1 MIHRSRT
8 AALRSR
14 TVGIA
19 AAVCTVCAVLLL
31 GGCGAPSGLGAGEPA
46 PTVAAQPSPAALWP
60 AWADASSA
68 RPGGAAVAGQQPA
81 PRPLP
86 GITIPKGGLAAL
98 DVRAVVRADP
108 MARACCD
115 RPRIDRPG
123 RVGIRP
129 PVLHD
134 LTGDG
139 HAELVVA
146 ADLESGRSAVAVYRA
161 RGERLVPVLYT
172 TGRRLAVE
180 AVGSDLLVRGA
191 ADDGAEQAV
200 RYRWDGERLSTVSD
214 VKSYPGR
221 AQDRADAADGGS
233 E

>member
-1 MIHRSRT
+1 MTHRSRT
-8 AALRSR
+8 ALRAL
-14 TVGIA
+14 TA
-19 AAVCTVCAVLLL
+19 AAVCAVPLL
-31 GGCGAPSGLGAGEPA
+31 GGCAAPSGLAEGDAVPA
-46 PTVAAQPSPAALWP
+46 VAAQPSPAALWP
-60 AWADASSA
+60 AWSDASSSE
-68 RPGGAAVAGQQPA
+68 PGGAAVAGQQPA
-81 PRPLP
+81 PRPLA
-86 GITIPKGGLAAL
+86 GVRIPAGGLAAL
-98 DVRAVVRADP
+98 DVREVVRADP
-108 MARACCD
+108 KARACCD
-115 RPRIDRPG
+115 KPRIDRPG
-123 RVGIRP
+123 RAGVRP

-161 RGERLVPVLYT
+161 RGELLVPVLYT

-180 AVGSDLLVRGA
+180 AVGTDLLVRGA

-214 VKSYPGR
+214 IKNYPEPSKS
-221 AQDRADAADGGS
+221 AADGES